1 MNKQIYT
8 ITELAK
14 ELNQARQ
21 NVRRRLLKLSIKAV
35 NEQTREHKTDPLL
48 YDFKTLKILSEDFGL
63 VQRTSDSTT
72 KEQVNEQA
80 KEQAENDIFA
90 VLKEQL
96 EHEREQNKKLSKL
109 NENLLNQLDK
119 NQTLLDQQQ
128 RLSFSDR
135 NKIKMLELEVGE
147 FIQSKDQFLL
157 EEELSAER
165 KPKWH
170 NMFKRKK

>member
-21 NVRRRLLKLSIKAV
+21 NVRRRLLKLSIIAV
-35 NEQTREHKTDPLL
+35 NEYTREHKTDPLL
-48 YDFKTLKILSEDFGL
+48 YDFETLKILSEDFGL

-72 KEQVNEQA
+72 KEQASSSNEQA
-80 KEQAENDIFA
+80 KEQAKNDIFM

-128 RLSFSDR
+128 RLSLQANQKNQILGKTEEIKEKSESYGKKKWWNFL
-135 NKIKMLELEVGE
+135 NKKNQRVT
-147 FIQSKDQFLL
+147 
-157 EEELSAER
+157 
-165 KPKWH
+165 
-170 NMFKRKK
+170 

>member
-35 NEQTREHKTDPLL
+35 NEHIREHKTDPLL
-48 YDFKTLKILSEDFGL
+48 YDFETLKILSEDFGL
-63 VQRTSDSTT
+63 AQRTSDSTT
-72 KEQVNEQA
+72 KEQA
-80 KEQAENDIFA
+80 KNDIFM

-128 RLSFSDR
+128 RLSLNDR
-135 NKIKMLELEVGE
+135 NKIVNLELEIKSSQE
-147 FIQSKDQFLL
+147 IKEQTIK
-157 EEELSAER
+157 
-165 KPKWH
+165 KNKWGRI
-170 NMFKRKK
+170 FKK